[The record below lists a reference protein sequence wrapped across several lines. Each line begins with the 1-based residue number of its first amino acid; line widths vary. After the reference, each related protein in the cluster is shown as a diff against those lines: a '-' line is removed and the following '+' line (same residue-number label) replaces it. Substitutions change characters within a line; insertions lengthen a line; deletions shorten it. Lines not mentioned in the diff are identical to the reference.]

1 VNLPISSEALVVL
14 LAIAALFGFGKNI
27 VEATLRLHAYGETK
41 SGQATLLVVC
51 VALCLATLVIVLV
64 RP

>member
-1 VNLPISSEALVVL
+1 MNLPTTPEALVVL

-27 VEATLRLHAYGETK
+27 VESTLRLHAYGKTK

-51 VALCLATLVIVLV
+51 VALCLATLVVVLL
-64 RP
+64 RT